1 MWILV
6 IAGLSVAPIFLGF
19 LMEPW
24 LPLGHWG
31 WGALLSLCLL
41 PSAIYWRKKIR
52 DYPLDVLQSWRKK
65 AVEPDGQEFT
75 SGPLSSKT
83 TTKAPPL
90 ERQPINQA
98 YEYLAGLKVVKEDG
112 NEPMQVAG
120 LLRQAARGCPDRC

>member
-41 PSAIYWRKKIR
+41 PIAIYWRKKIWNS
-52 DYPLDVLQSWRKK
+52 VLQIWRR
-65 AVEPDGQEFT
+65 T
-75 SGPLSSKT
+75 
-83 TTKAPPL
+83 
-90 ERQPINQA
+90 
-98 YEYLAGLKVVKEDG
+98 
-112 NEPMQVAG
+112 
-120 LLRQAARGCPDRC
+120 